1 MKLVRSFDIDSWPS
15 LNHKIVDSNEY
26 HQFTNYR
33 CTLPASLCT
42 RVCAQVDIPE
52 VLSSKTYSPKENLQ
66 HISENSE
73 DSRIYYVE
81 SNLLKQAT
89 RTKQH
94 GPTKKVYTKASKR
107 ANEVKSDPGHE
118 EINASQQRSNEML
131 SSFVVWVNGWTE
143 TMDCNLVFAKVKTYF
158 EKLVPE
164 K

>member
-1 MKLVRSFDIDSWPS
+1 MKLVRSSDIDSWPS
-15 LNHKIVDSNEY
+15 SNHKIVDSNEY

-52 VLSSKTYSPKENLQ
+52 VLSSKTYCPEENLQ

-73 DSRIYYVE
+73 DSRVHYVE
-81 SNLLKQAT
+81 SNLFKNW

-94 GPTKKVYTKASKR
+94 GQTKKVHTKASKR
-107 ANEVKSDPGHE
+107 ANVVKSDAGHE
-118 EINASQQRSNEML
+118 ESNASQERSNEML

-143 TMDCNLVFAKVKTYF
+143 TMDCNLKFEKIKTYF